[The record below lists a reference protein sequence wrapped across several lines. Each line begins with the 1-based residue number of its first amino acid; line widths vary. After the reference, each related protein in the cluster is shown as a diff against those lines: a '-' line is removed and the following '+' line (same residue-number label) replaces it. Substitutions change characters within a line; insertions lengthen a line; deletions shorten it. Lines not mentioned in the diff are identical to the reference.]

1 MTSFKSYFSA
11 HVRSNFKPL
20 TYITVI
26 TLALTL
32 ILGLTNQPYD
42 EWDYVTETLTPDYR
56 STLYIPVIFL
66 CVLAYVLPLMEF
78 SFFKRRRNLDCA
90 YALPISRRAMGV
102 VHYLTGAITLIG
114 TFTLSYLLNFI
125 LLLTRGVGYFDFPPM
140 IVHYCLC
147 VLLGLALYSVMVFV
161 FNEANTTGDG
171 IWFMLLWTFV
181 LPLVLFAIEEVAG
194 DFRVFTAESCA
205 MPWGVIDS
213 LTTTYQYIVEI
224 DDIEYAKFW
233 QTGECIFWL
242 TFWIVAGAAAAVG
255 SFLTFGKR
263 RMEKTEEVSD
273 SFFGFRVLIPVYAV
287 SGMLDLAAIGAALVW
302 VVIELL
308 AFVGYTI
315 YRRGFHYKK
324 SDIIILASML
334 IFLFLGYIG

>member
-11 HVRSNFKPL
+11 HMRANIKPI
-20 TYITVI
+20 TYILIV

-32 ILGLTNQPYD
+32 ILGITNQPYY
-42 EWDYVTETLTPDYR
+42 EWDSVTQTQIPDYR
-56 STLYIPVIFL
+56 STLYIPVLFL
-66 CVLAYVLPLMEF
+66 CVLAYVLPYMEF
-78 SFFKRRRNLDCA
+78 SFFKKRRNLDCA
-90 YALPISRRAMGV
+90 YSLPISRRAMGV

-125 LLLTRGVGYFDFPPM
+125 LLLTRGVRYFNFPPM
-140 IVHYCLC
+140 IAHYFLC

-161 FNEANTTGDG
+161 FNEANTAGDG

-181 LPLVLFAIEEVAG
+181 IPLVLLAIEAIVNDYRIFE
-194 DFRVFTAESCA
+194 AEGCA
-205 MPWGVIDS
+205 IPWGVIDS
-213 LTTTYQYIVEI
+213 LTTTYQRIVEI
-224 DDIEYAKFW
+224 NEAEYILFW
-233 QTGECIFWL
+233 EIGECVFWL
-242 TFWIVAGAAAAVG
+242 FFWIVIGIAAAVG

-263 RMEKTEEVSD
+263 RMEKTEEISD

-287 SGMLDLAAIGAALVW
+287 SGMLIFADSGSVVLW
-302 VVIELL
+302 VMIELL
-308 AFVGYTI
+308 AFLGYTI

-334 IFLFLGYIG
+334 IMLLLGYLG